1 VVNRDLWEM
10 LEEKM
15 RELEGYGTQAM
26 FWKIPKEW
34 NEAGALAKAAT
45 VSTHSLGPWGGLLIV
60 GQKLEKY
67 STKLAPLHII
77 GGYDGVGGAQMVLGA
92 DFNRALEA
100 GDMKPTLKFQVV
112 KDL

>member
-1 VVNRDLWEM
+1 
-10 LEEKM
+10 
-15 RELEGYGTQAM
+15 
-26 FWKIPKEW
+26 
-34 NEAGALAKAAT
+34 
-45 VSTHSLGPWGGLLIV
+45 V